1 MEEAGATA
9 ALMEGTLRIAA
20 AAEAEGEGLE
30 VAVDLDT
37 TGASIGE
44 AEVGREAEQAWG
56 KCSPAPAHRCF

>member
-9 ALMEGTLRIAA
+9 VPMEATLRTAA
-20 AAEAEGEGLE
+20 EAEAEGEDLE
-30 VAVDLDT
+30 VAVDPDT
-37 TGASIGE
+37 TGASTGE